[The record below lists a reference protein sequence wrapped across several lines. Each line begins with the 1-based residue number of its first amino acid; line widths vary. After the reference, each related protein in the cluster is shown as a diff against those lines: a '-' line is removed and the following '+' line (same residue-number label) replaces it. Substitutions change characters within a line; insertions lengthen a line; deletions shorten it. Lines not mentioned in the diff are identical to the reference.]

1 MRPQEKPMK
10 VYIAGPM
17 SGIAD
22 YNRPAFHAEALHQQ
36 QKGRIVLNPATLPD
50 GLTQQEYMQI
60 CCPMV
65 MMADEII
72 ILPNW
77 IDSQGATAEF
87 NLAMKCGKVIR
98 QAEDGFAWYPESTVG
113 AS

>member
-1 MRPQEKPMK
+1 MRNQSEVVK

-22 YNRPAFHAEALHQQ
+22 CNRAAFHAEALHQQ
-36 QKGRIVLNPATLPD
+36 SKGRIVLNPAILPD
-50 GLTQQEYMQI
+50 GLTQLEYMQI

-65 MMADEII
+65 MMADEVIM
-72 ILPNW
+72 LPAW
-77 IDSQGATAEF
+77 INSQSATAEF

-98 QAEDGFAWYPESTVG
+98 QAEDGFVWYPESTGG
-113 AS
+113 AA